1 MATNETRA
9 SVRSSRRPTLLSAAI
24 YVRLKGPVATTAPAQ
39 GEDKGR
45 GGSLVGLLADRPLHL
60 EARSLSEPPRA
71 SNDVLKQPAMTIDS
85 ACALLTRHGWHHFF
99 LANISGDR
107 PIFLITGNN

>member
-85 ACALLTRHGWHHFF
+85 ACALLTRHHFF